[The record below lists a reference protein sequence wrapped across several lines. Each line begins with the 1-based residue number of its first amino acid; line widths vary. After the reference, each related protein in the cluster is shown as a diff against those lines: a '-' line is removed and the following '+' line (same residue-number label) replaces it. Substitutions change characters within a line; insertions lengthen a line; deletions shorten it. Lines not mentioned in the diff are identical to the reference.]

1 MKKPKHNVKIEVC
14 NNGCMVTIKRG
25 KEVLGV
31 KVFEDK
37 GENKILW
44 KEWVEETIKND
55 NLKLEKKK

>member
-14 NNGCMVTIKRG
+14 DNGCMVTIKRG

-37 GENKILW
+37 GEKKVLW
-44 KEWVEETIKND
+44 KDWVEETIKKD
-55 NLKLEKKK
+55 NLKLENKK